1 MQYSRFQLYL
11 TVINRAGG
19 LFGESNDLGRV
30 YRPNAV
36 RSVHTPNARSL
47 DSPIQNDQ
55 ARLIRCLLYGK
66 QVRFHSLNVTGLGV
80 QSDIFLANS
89 DEWR

>member
-30 YRPNAV
+30 Y
-36 RSVHTPNARSL
+36 NARSL
-47 DSPIQNDQ
+47 DSPIQTDQ